1 MGTLHY
7 VQQDLDY
14 RLISERKDVRG
25 VTQALALTYIYLQE
39 FEKAFT
45 LYNNLIDDLKEND
58 TQTLFLAAVAA
69 IGAGHTENAAALLQL
84 SKLEAPTNYETRVA
98 NGLLYLQEK
107 NFNAANSQ
115 FTVIGDSEQKSDYF
129 DFKIDTSHLLRRI
142 NMD

>member
-1 MGTLHY
+1 MKLQSYYQDKNLNKDLIYYGPSIVREMYIKVGHIVGTLHY

-107 NFNAANSQ
+107 F
-115 FTVIGDSEQKSDYF
+115 
-129 DFKIDTSHLLRRI
+129 
-142 NMD
+142 